1 MRRSVQAPQVER
13 DAEVGLS
20 KKLFQNELSHFSLP
34 GYFRNR
40 LAGTKISVPPLF
52 IVGCGHSGTTMLR
65 HVLGMH
71 SRLYAVPYESRI
83 FFHSRSKIAL
93 ADWVW
98 SLTAIS
104 LGKSRWVEKTPSH
117 IHRMAQILK
126 AYPDARILLL
136 IRDGRNVAI
145 SLRKRWGD
153 FERSVSRWVEDNRA
167 GEPYW
172 NHPNVMVLKYED
184 LVSNFEGEM
193 REICDF
199 IGEPFEDVFLNFTRP
214 AEVEGGNG
222 QAEAHSPD
230 GAQPRELRDRQ
241 ISRGLY
247 GAEERWRQ
255 QMTDE
260 ERSQFKAIAGDML
273 VEYGYASDK
282 DW

>member
-1 MRRSVQAPQVER
+1 M
-13 DAEVGLS
+13 GLS
-20 KKLFQNELSHFSLP
+20 KKLFQNELSHFSLA

-40 LAGTKISVPPLF
+40 LAGTRISAPPVF

-83 FFHSRSKIAL
+83 FFHSGFKIRL
-93 ADWVW
+93 AAWAW

-104 LGKSRWVEKTPSH
+104 LGKTRWIEKTPSH
-117 IHRMAQILK
+117 IHRMGQILQS
-126 AYPDARILLL
+126 YPDARILLL

-153 FERSVSRWVEDNRA
+153 FERSARRWVEDNRA

-172 NHPNVMVLKYED
+172 NHPSVMVLKYED
-184 LVSNFEGEM
+184 LVSNFEHELKGV
-193 REICDF
+193 CAF
-199 IGEPFEDVFLNFTRP
+199 IGEPFEDAFLRFSQT
-214 AEVEGGNG
+214 AENQGGSR
-222 QAEAHSPD
+222 QADEQALD
-230 GAQPRELRDRQ
+230 GAQPKELRDRQ

-260 ERSQFKAIAGDML
+260 ERSRFKAVAGDML
-273 VEYGYASDK
+273 VEYGYASGM